1 MFEFDDLEDADPTS
15 TTAAISQVDKALF
28 EIQKQSFPMKLP
40 QPNMTAADVMEI
52 WEHEWGILY
61 ASRLR
66 FAAPEGSSV
75 KWLNAH
81 GHSVPPAPAVV
92 RLEGAASV
100 LQALASELDRRWK
113 GGDKQQPSATSASSS
128 SSSKLKT
135 AFASASTSAAR
146 GYPSRPTS
154 SLAGQ
159 PAARPPKATL
169 GPVERAQLKHYVNA
183 LNRRSGKFGQGHS
196 HGRLFGQPSSEE
208 DQLRME
214 REEYLQMQAERRKQ
228 EDRAAREEAERQR
241 RSHHLSAAAA
251 AAAASQ
257 SSTGPRRA
265 AYEEHRDM
273 WNTR

>member
-92 RLEGAASV
+92 RLEGALEAENSV
-100 LQALASELDRRWK
+100 RVGLDECCARLPVEAHVLA
-113 GGDKQQPSATSASSS
+113 
-128 SSSKLKT
+128 
-135 AFASASTSAAR
+135 
-146 GYPSRPTS
+146 
-154 SLAGQ
+154 AGQ